1 MNDKEVEANA
11 FASALLMPEEFIR
24 NDLARY
30 KVDYLDYVN
39 DFMIADLAKYY
50 KVTEARMTMR
60 LVELEI
66 LKPYHLM
73 P

>member
-39 DFMIADLAKYY
+39 DFMIVDLAKYY